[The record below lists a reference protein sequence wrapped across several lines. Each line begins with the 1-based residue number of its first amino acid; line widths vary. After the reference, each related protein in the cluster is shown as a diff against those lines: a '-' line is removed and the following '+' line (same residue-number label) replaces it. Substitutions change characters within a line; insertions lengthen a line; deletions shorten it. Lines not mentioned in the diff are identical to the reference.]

1 MIELMKYLL
10 KYLQDWVDNILVRL
24 GWKNTWRQVAEI
36 IVKIWWR
43 NTRGWVDEML
53 VSLGWWSWMQIAFLI
68 VPPVINLSLGCIQ
81 FKPFHT
87 SQMPFLA
94 SILQYHFHH
103 VWGEHVDFLGMF
115 FFNFEIPLGTWFG
128 LKSINQVKVYS
139 AYFWTRL
146 FRRQNGVKY
155 CSILSL
161 GFPIFPDISRD
172 TSHYPSW

>member
-1 MIELMKYLL
+1 MCFERKDWILNIRLMKYLL
-10 KYLQDWVDNILVRL
+10 DWVDKNLYDWVDEILAEIFSRL
-24 GWKNTWRQVAEI
+24 GWQHSCTIGMKNTWRQVAEI

-103 VWGEHVDFLGMF
+103 VWGEHVDFLGSSF
-115 FFNFEIPLGTWFG
+115 FKFWNTTRNLVWTQKYKPS
-128 LKSINQVKVYS
+128 KS
-139 AYFWTRL
+139 L
-146 FRRQNGVKY
+146 FCLFLDEAV
-155 CSILSL
+155 
-161 GFPIFPDISRD
+161 
-172 TSHYPSW
+172 

>member
-1 MIELMKYLL
+1 MCFERKDWILNIRLMKYLL
-10 KYLQDWVDNILVRL
+10 DWVDKKLVWLSWWNTCWNIFKIGLTTFL
-24 GWKNTWRQVAEI
+24 YDWDEKILEVAEI

-43 NTRGWVDEML
+43 NTRAWVDEML

-103 VWGEHVDFLGMF
+103 VWGEHVDFLGISF
-115 FFNFEIPLGTWFG
+115 
-128 LKSINQVKVYS
+128 
-139 AYFWTRL
+139 
-146 FRRQNGVKY
+146 
-155 CSILSL
+155 SL
-161 GFPIFPDISRD
+161 G
-172 TSHYPSW
+172 PSYQMGRLYKWKWSMYVCV